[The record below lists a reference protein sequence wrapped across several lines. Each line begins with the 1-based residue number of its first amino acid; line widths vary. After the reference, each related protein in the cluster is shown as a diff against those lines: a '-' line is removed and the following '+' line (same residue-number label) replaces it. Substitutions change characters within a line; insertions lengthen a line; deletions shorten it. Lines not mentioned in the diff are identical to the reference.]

1 MSKKE
6 TTEVAAKNTQMSA
19 MADFVDMTDFGAG
32 FEGADADAYAIPF
45 IVVLQKMS
53 PMVDEDDPKHV
64 PGAKAGMLYNTVT
77 GELYDGKKGVQI
89 IPCAFKRT
97 FILWGG
103 RESDDKGFKG
113 EFTKEHVDAEVAA
126 GRAVEINGKV
136 FVPDENG
143 KVHEKKSPYYA
154 DTRNHFV
161 ILLNEE
167 TGEFGSAMLSLT
179 SSMIKPSRM
188 LMTALQQ
195 KKVQTPQGLKT
206 PPTFM
211 NIVRMGTAS
220 QSKDGN
226 TWSVLKFELE
236 GLVQDKGLYEVAKAF
251 HNDVVCG
258 NVNIDRSKQEEAS
271 GAAGPVN
278 ETPTDAEEF

>member
-6 TTEVAAKNTQMSA
+6 TTEVAVKNTQMSA
-19 MADFVDMTDFGAG
+19 MADFVDMADFGAG

-251 HNDVVCG
+251 HNDVVGG

>member
-6 TTEVAAKNTQMSA
+6 TTEVAVKNTQMSA

-32 FEGADADAYAIPF
+32 FEDADADAYAIPF

-251 HNDVVCG
+251 HNDVVGG

>member
-1 MSKKE
+1 
-6 TTEVAAKNTQMSA
+6 
-19 MADFVDMTDFGAG
+19 
-32 FEGADADAYAIPF
+32 ADADAYAIPF

-211 NIVRMGTAS
+211 NIVRMGTA
-220 QSKDGN
+220 
-226 TWSVLKFELE
+226 
-236 GLVQDKGLYEVAKAF
+236 
-251 HNDVVCG
+251 
-258 NVNIDRSKQEEAS
+258 
-271 GAAGPVN
+271 
-278 ETPTDAEEF
+278 